1 MLPADAPP
9 GSSVVPVT
17 SAADGGVQL
26 VRVEAPERV
35 FDRDKVLGRDAA
47 SVFPSLAQ
55 TNADRVVSATQA
67 VVGSMNF
74 VTESELEEI
83 KAKRGGALRPED
95 GTAEEQKP
103 LWAVLQEAKEAK
115 EEAFQQGWKTIKQGQ
130 NKPLDEDEV
139 EFLDDVDAQA
149 REDERRRADRDRD
162 DVETFRLMRETMV
175 VVRAADD
182 AARPAPAAAP
192 DAAAK
197 RRRGRLGRR
206 RATRRPSR
214 RPRRR
219 GKRRRRRR
227 GGDPSSASEEEE
239 GGARSG
245 GRKRTTP
252 RTRRRRAAGETAT
265 REKRTPAASAAC
277 SGTEATT
284 ATGVRD
290 RSAASAR

>member
-197 RRRGRLGRR
+197 RRRGAIGAAARDASAEPATKAAGKAAAAAARWRPVVRLAKRKKAEPESGGKEKDD
-206 RATRRPSR
+206 AADAPPPEPPTRDRDE
-214 RPRRR
+214 
-219 GKRRRRRR
+219 GEEDA
-227 GGDPSSASEEEE
+227 GGLGGLLGYGSDDSD
-239 GGARSG
+239 GGA
-245 GRKRTTP
+245 
-252 RTRRRRAAGETAT
+252 
-265 REKRTPAASAAC
+265 
-277 SGTEATT
+277 
-284 ATGVRD
+284 
-290 RSAASAR
+290 

>member
-67 VVGSMNF
+67 VVGTMNF

-192 DAAAK
+192 TPPPSAEG
-197 RRRGRLGRR
+197 GRLGRR

-219 GKRRRRRR
+219 GKRRWRRR
-227 GGDPSSASEEEE
+227 GGDPSSASRR
-239 GGARSG
+239 GRRRSPRAG

-252 RTRRRRAAGETAT
+252 RTRRRPE
-265 REKRTPAASAAC
+265 PPP
-277 SGTEATT
+277 
-284 ATGVRD
+284 RD
-290 RSAASAR
+290 RDEGEEDAGGLGGLLGYGSDDSDGGA

>member
-192 DAAAK
+192 NAAAK
-197 RRRGRLGRR
+197 RRRGAIGAAARDASAEPATKAAGKAAAGARWRPVVRLAKRKKAEPESGGKEKDD
-206 RATRRPSR
+206 AADAPPPEKKPPTRDRDE
-214 RPRRR
+214 
-219 GKRRRRRR
+219 GEEDA
-227 GGDPSSASEEEE
+227 GGLGGLLGYGSDDSD
-239 GGARSG
+239 GGA
-245 GRKRTTP
+245 
-252 RTRRRRAAGETAT
+252 
-265 REKRTPAASAAC
+265 
-277 SGTEATT
+277 
-284 ATGVRD
+284 
-290 RSAASAR
+290 

>member
-162 DVETFRLMRETMV
+162 DVETFRLMR
-175 VVRAADD
+175 
-182 AARPAPAAAP
+182 
-192 DAAAK
+192 
-197 RRRGRLGRR
+197 L
-206 RATRRPSR
+206 SLIHI
-214 RPRRR
+214 
-219 GKRRRRRR
+219 
-227 GGDPSSASEEEE
+227 
-239 GGARSG
+239 
-245 GRKRTTP
+245 
-252 RTRRRRAAGETAT
+252 
-265 REKRTPAASAAC
+265 
-277 SGTEATT
+277 
-284 ATGVRD
+284 
-290 RSAASAR
+290 